1 VGAGVGGK
9 KLDALVRLSE
19 DMSRRFEK
27 KAKMA
32 SEGGLELKLIF
43 FMQEI

>member
-1 VGAGVGGK
+1 MGGK

-19 DMSRRFEK
+19 DISRRFEK

-32 SEGGLELKLIF
+32 SEKGLELELIRL
-43 FMQEI
+43 MQEI